1 MARTTVEK
9 RVTDLESALMQMVYQ
24 SRQTDIRF
32 AAFVDEMAV
41 FKNEMKVFK
50 DEMTDFKNEMKVFKD
65 EMTDF
70 KNEMKVFKDE
80 MATFKNETKV
90 YMERLD
96 NITADMNRKWG
107 ELANK
112 MGTIAEDIV
121 APGFPFLIEKTFNF
135 SVEDI
140 GVRRRIKDQEGNSWE
155 FDVVARAGEYLF
167 IIDVKSSYNKIEYI
181 HYFYEVLLPK
191 AKELLPEF
199 KIREYRLVGCIAS
212 FRLDD
217 SIIHKA
223 SEMGILAISLGGNY
237 LNFLNFEE
245 VRRNL

>member
-9 RVTDLESALMQMVYQ
+9 RVTDLENTLIQMVYQ
-24 SRQTDIRF
+24 SKQTDIRF

-41 FKNEMKVFK
+41 FKNEVKVFK
-50 DEMTDFKNEMKVFKD
+50 YK
-65 EMTDF
+65 
-70 KNEMKVFKDE
+70 

-112 MGTIAEDIV
+112 MGTIDKDIV

-181 HYFYEVLLPK
+181 KYFYEVLLPK

-217 SIIHKA
+217 SIIYKA
-223 SEMGILAISLGGNY
+223 SEMGILAISLGGSY
-237 LNFLNFEE
+237 LNFLNFEV
-245 VRRNL
+245 VRSNL

>member
-1 MARTTVEK
+1 
-9 RVTDLESALMQMVYQ
+9 
-24 SRQTDIRF
+24 
-32 AAFVDEMAV
+32 MAV
-41 FKNEMKVFK
+41 FKNEMKI
-50 DEMTDFKNEMKVFKD
+50 
-65 EMTDF
+65 
-70 KNEMKVFKDE
+70 FKDE
-80 MATFKNETKV
+80 MATFKNETKM
-90 YMERLD
+90 YLERLD

-107 ELANK
+107 ELAIK
-112 MGTIAEDIV
+112 MGTIDKDIV
-121 APGFPFLIEKTFNF
+121 APGFPYLIENTFNF

-191 AKELLPEF
+191 AKELIPEF

-212 FRLDD
+212 FHLDD

-223 SEMGILAISLGGNY
+223 SEMGILAISLDGNY

-245 VRRNL
+245 VRRKL

>member
-9 RVTDLESALMQMVYQ
+9 RVTDLENTLMQMVYQ
-24 SRQTDIRF
+24 SKQTDIRF

-41 FKNEMKVFK
+41 FKNEVKVFK
-50 DEMTDFKNEMKVFKD
+50 YK
-65 EMTDF
+65 
-70 KNEMKVFKDE
+70 

-96 NITADMNRKWG
+96 NIIADMNRKWE
-107 ELANK
+107 ELAIK
-112 MGTIAEDIV
+112 MGTIDKDIV

-181 HYFYEVLLPK
+181 KYFYEVLLPK

-217 SIIHKA
+217 SIIYKA
-223 SEMGILAISLGGNY
+223 SEMGILAISLGGSY

-245 VRRNL
+245 VRSNL

>member
-9 RVTDLESALMQMVYQ
+9 RVTDLENALMQMVYQ

-32 AAFVDEMAV
+32 AAFVDEM
-41 FKNEMKVFK
+41 
-50 DEMTDFKNEMKVFKD
+50 TDFKN
-65 EMTDF
+65 
-70 KNEMKVFKDE
+70 E

-140 GVRRRIKDQEGNSWE
+140 GVRRRIKDKKGNSWE

-167 IIDVKSSYNKIEYI
+167 IIDVKSSYSKIEYI

-199 KIREYRLVGCIAS
+199 KIQEYRLVGCIAS

-223 SEMGILAISLGGNY
+223 SEMGILAISLGGSY

-245 VRRNL
+245 VRSNL

>member
-9 RVTDLESALMQMVYQ
+9 RVTDLENTLMQMVYQ
-24 SRQTDIRF
+24 SKQTDIRF

-41 FKNEMKVFK
+41 FKNEVKVFK
-50 DEMTDFKNEMKVFKD
+50 YK
-65 EMTDF
+65 
-70 KNEMKVFKDE
+70 

-96 NITADMNRKWG
+96 NIIADMNRKWE
-107 ELANK
+107 ELAIK
-112 MGTIAEDIV
+112 MGTIDKDIV

-181 HYFYEVLLPK
+181 HYFHEVLLPK

-217 SIIHKA
+217 SIIYKA
-223 SEMGILAISLGGNY
+223 SEMGILAISLGGSY
-237 LNFLNFEE
+237 LNFLNFEV
-245 VRRNL
+245 VRSNL